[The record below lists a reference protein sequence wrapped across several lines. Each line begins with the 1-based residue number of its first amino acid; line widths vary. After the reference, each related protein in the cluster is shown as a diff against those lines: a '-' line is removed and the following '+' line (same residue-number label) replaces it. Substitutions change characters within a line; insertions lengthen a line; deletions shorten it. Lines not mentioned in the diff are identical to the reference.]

1 MPNSRAFHNITKIQ
15 DALDL
20 HERLKREAKAKEFD
34 AQNQEEYEDALGNV
48 LSKKTYQDLLR
59 QGLL

>member
-1 MPNSRAFHNITKIQ
+1 VKETLNPERRASGEGRRNPSAPKKIPNANPERRMQ
-15 DALDL
+15 DGM
-20 HERLKREAKAKEFD
+20 
-34 AQNQEEYEDALGNV
+34 GNV

>member
-1 MPNSRAFHNITKIQ
+1 MPNTRAFHNITKIQ

-20 HERLKREAKAKEFD
+20 FERLKQEEQQSDFDKET
-34 AQNQEEYEDALGNV
+34 EEYEDGAGNV